1 MWDRIIGQNNVID
14 KLINIRNSG
23 KIAHAYIFYGI
34 DGVGKDA
41 VAIEFA
47 KFVNCNSPVNNSA
60 CDICPSCRQISS
72 LSSTDFKFITALP
85 AGKNESDYDDDPIK
99 NLKED
104 DYKIYLSELKEKS
117 DNNYHKINL
126 PNANNIRISSIRQI
140 KRDIFLTN
148 TKDKKKI
155 FIISDADKMNI
166 QSSNALLKILEE
178 PPGNSLIILT
188 TSRINF
194 LLPTIFGRCQKIKF
208 DPLSL
213 NDIKNYIV
221 KASNYSES
229 EALFY
234 AGLSEGSISK
244 CDEILK
250 EDYLSLRDNVIDFL
264 RAAVSGKKMMISSE
278 IRKIIGNKDKERVK
292 QALKILNIWLRDAF
306 YIKNGLEEKI
316 INKDKID
323 NLRKFCKAFKFDSYK
338 IITSSEDLVK
348 EIDGNQSIEL
358 LLYKKIFEITDLIKL
373 HST

>member
-1 MWDRIIGQNNVID
+1 MWDKIIGQNDVIN

-23 KIAHAYIFYGI
+23 KIAHSYIFYGI

-47 KFVNCNSPVNNSA
+47 KFVNCNNPVNNSA
-60 CDICPSCRQISS
+60 CDVCPSCKQIST
-72 LSSTDFKFITALP
+72 LASTDFKFITALP
-85 AGKNESDYDDDPIK
+85 VGKNESESNDDPIQ
-99 NLKED
+99 NLKEE

-117 DNNYHKINL
+117 ENNYYKINL

-140 KRDIFLTN
+140 KREIFLTN

-155 FIISDADKMNI
+155 FIISDADKMNQ
-166 QSSNALLKILEE
+166 QSSNSLLKILEE

-188 TSRINF
+188 TSRVNY

-208 DPLSL
+208 DSLSI
-213 NDIKNYIV
+213 NDVKNYILKV
-221 KASNYSES
+221 SSFSEY

-244 CDEILK
+244 CDEILQ
-250 EDYLSLRDNVIDFL
+250 EDYLGLRETVIDLL
-264 RAAVSGKKMMISSE
+264 RAIVAGKKLMISTE
-278 IRKIIGNKDKERVK
+278 MKKIIGTKNKERVK
-292 QALKILNIWLRDAF
+292 QSLKILNIWLRDAF
-306 YIKNGLEEKI
+306 YLENGLEEKI

-323 NLRKFCKAFKFDSYK
+323 SLGKFYKSFKSDSYK
-338 IITSSEDLVK
+338 IITSSEDLMK
-348 EIDGNQSIEL
+348 EIDGNQSLEL
-358 LLYKKIFEITDLIKL
+358 LLHRKVFEIKDLIKP

>member
-1 MWDRIIGQNNVID
+1 MWDRIIGQNNVIH

-23 KIAHAYIFYGI
+23 KISHAYIFYGI
-34 DGVGKDA
+34 EGVGKDA

-47 KFVNCNSPVNNSA
+47 KYVNCDNPINNGA
-60 CDICPSCRQISS
+60 CDICPSCRQITS
-72 LSSTDFKFITALP
+72 LSSVDFKFITALP
-85 AGKNESDYDDDPIK
+85 AGKNESDSDDDPIK

-117 DNNYHKINL
+117 ENNYHKINL

-140 KRDIFLTN
+140 KRDISLTN

-208 DPLSL
+208 DSLSL
-213 NDIKNYIV
+213 NDIKNYILKV
-221 KASNYSES
+221 SNYSES

-250 EDYLSLRDNVIDFL
+250 EDYLSLRENVIDLL
-264 RAAVSGKKMMISSE
+264 RAVVSGKKMMITSE
-278 IRKIIGNKDKERVK
+278 LRKITGVKDKEKVK

-306 YIKNGLEEKI
+306 YFENGLEEKI
-316 INKDKID
+316 INKDKIE
-323 NLRKFCKAFKFDSYK
+323 NIGKFCKAFKFDSYK
-338 IITSSEDLVK
+338 IITSSEDLIK
-348 EIDGNQSIEL
+348 EIDGNQSTEL
-358 LLYKKIFEITDLIKL
+358 LLFKKVFEITDLIKP
-373 HST
+373 HSA